1 MAYTTINKSTD
12 YFNTKL
18 YTGDGNQQN
27 VTGVGFQPDW
37 TWVKQ
42 RGAATDHSMQDA
54 VRGVGKQLQS
64 NDTSAETSNNNSL
77 VGFVSD
83 GFTVGFGTG
92 DADAKVNASG
102 GTYASWNWKANG
114 AGSANTDGSITTTV
128 SANTTAGFSIVKFTG
143 NGSTSATMGHG
154 LGAIPKI
161 IFQKRL
167 DSSSAGDWQVSFKDV
182 GRGYL
187 NWNNALQLN
196 NASSGN
202 ISYDANTT
210 AYYKYGTT
218 SDVSAVNVNGAS
230 YIAYCFADVQGYSK
244 FGSYAG
250 NGNADGTFVYTGF
263 KPSFVMI
270 KGTYGDWWS
279 MSDNKRDIDNVVDKT
294 LYANVSDA
302 EYSGANYYIDFLSN
316 GFKIRTAHGGMN
328 TSTNTYIYMAFAEAP
343 LVGTNNV
350 PCTAR

>member
-1 MAYTTINKSTD
+1 MAYTTINKSGEH
-12 YFNTKL
+12 FNTKL

-114 AGSANTDGSITTTV
+114 AGSANTDGSISSTV
-128 SANTTAGFSIVKFTG
+128 SANTTSGFSIVKYTG
-143 NGSTSATMGHG
+143 NRSQTQTIGHG
-154 LGAIPKI
+154 LGSIPKI
-161 IFQKRL
+161 IIVKNLDVTQGWTVYSSEIGANERL
-167 DSSSAGDWQVSFKDV
+167 V
-182 GRGYL
+182 
-187 NWNNALQLN
+187 LN
-196 NASSGN
+196 NTNAKGTCTACFGN
-202 ISYDANTT
+202 TRPTDTVFTVGDDADTN
-210 AYYKYGTT
+210 GTGN
-218 SDVSAVNVNGAS
+218 AM
-230 YIAYCFADVQGYSK
+230 IAYCFSEKQGYSK
-244 FGSYAG
+244 FGSYIG

-263 KPSFVMI
+263 SPAFVMM
-270 KGTYGDWWS
+270 KNASLGGKWL
-279 MSDNKRDIDNVVDKT
+279 MMDNKRPTSGGNPNNARLFADVDNVEST
-294 LYANVSDA
+294 SSNM
-302 EYSGANYYIDFLSN
+302 IDMLSN
-316 GFKIRTAHGGMN
+316 GFKIT
-328 TSTNTYIYMAFAEAP
+328 TSDTDHNGNGDTNIYMAFAEAP
-343 LVGTNNV
+343 LVGTNGV
-350 PCTAR
+350 TAKAR